1 MANRLEQVL
10 TFTNVAA
17 GAAAVLPHS
26 LNVNGRAVI
35 PDFAA
40 VNNGEFDV
48 LEAGTDETQVT
59 VRNDGAAPAD
69 VDVRIWYEHTIERV
83 YGSDAVTQLS
93 PAPFVIRGAGAGGAA
108 AVTQTFRYT
117 VAQPADGTDFMVTL
131 PVAMANDSYS
141 VFPALAG
148 VVAITGIDCPDI
160 VAGDRTTT
168 QFRVVTAAALADGDF
183 IDFFVSAR
191 TSSTSS

>member
-10 TFTNVAA
+10 AFTNVAP
-17 GAAAVLPHS
+17 GGTAVLPHS

-40 VNNGEFDV
+40 VNNASFDV
-48 LEAGTDETQVT
+48 LEPGTDETQVT
-59 VRNDGAAPAD
+59 VRNDGGVAAD

-93 PAPFVIRGAGAGGAA
+93 PAPFVIRGAGSGG
-108 AVTQTFRYT
+108 VGPEQQVFRYT

-131 PVAMANDSYS
+131 PVAMATDTYS
-141 VFPALAG
+141 VFPTLAG
-148 VVAITGIDCPDI
+148 VVSIIGIDCPDI
-160 VAGDRTTT
+160 LAGDRTTT
-168 QFRVVTAAALADGDF
+168 QFRVVTAAAFADGDF
-183 IDFFVSAR
+183 IDFLVIER
-191 TSSTSS
+191 

>member
-17 GAAAVLPHS
+17 GATAVLPHS

-48 LEAGTDETQVT
+48 VEAGTDETQVT

-83 YGSDAVTQLS
+83 YGNDAVTQLS
-93 PAPFVIRGAGAGGAA
+93 PAPFVIRGAGSGGGGGGT
-108 AVTQTFRYT
+108 TQTFRYT
-117 VAQPADGTDFMVTL
+117 VSQPADGTDFMVTL
-131 PVAMANDSYS
+131 PAAMPNDSYS

-148 VVAITGIDCPDI
+148 VVSITGIDCPDI
-160 VAGDRTTT
+160 LAGDRTTT

-183 IDFFVSAR
+183 VDFFVSPR
-191 TSSTSS
+191 